1 MTQPSFA
8 GRAATRLLVVLNT
21 IVLLAACGSR
31 QPAAPQAEPAAASAR
46 NTVVMPAI
54 AYGTTAKGLQLSK
67 KDDPCDVPASLQQAV
82 QDQLIAPYEYLLPAR
97 SSGTD
102 GAPVLKIEITDIL
115 ANAGGLYGGP
125 KIVQLR
131 GTLER
136 SGEPTAGFT
145 AQRQMFIYFG
155 VPRSTCSM
163 VGVVTYA
170 LGGDIANWLQK
181 PTNGATLGEF

>member
-1 MTQPSFA
+1 MNKQTSAQMSA
-8 GRAATRLLVVLNT
+8 LL
-21 IVLLAACGSR
+21 IVGALLTACGSR
-31 QPAAPQAEPAAASAR
+31 QPPGPEAAPAAAAVH

-54 AYGTTAKGLQLSK
+54 AYGTTAKGIRLSK
-67 KDDPCDVPASLQQAV
+67 ADDPCDVPTSLQQSV
-82 QDQLIAPYEYLLPAR
+82 QDQLLTPYEYLLSPPA
-97 SSGTD
+97 SSVD

-136 SGEPTAGFT
+136 RGEAPAGFT
-145 AQRQMFIYFG
+145 AQRQMFMYFG
-155 VPRSTCSM
+155 LPRSTCSM

-170 LGGDIANWLQK
+170 LGGDIAKWLQK
-181 PTNGATLGEF
+181 PINGAALGEL